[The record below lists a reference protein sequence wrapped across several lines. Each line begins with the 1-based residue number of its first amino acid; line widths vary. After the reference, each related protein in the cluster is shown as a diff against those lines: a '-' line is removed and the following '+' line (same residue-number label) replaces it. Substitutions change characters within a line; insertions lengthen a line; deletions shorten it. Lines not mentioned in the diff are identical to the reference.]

1 MSPRSYSCMTCFL
14 GFGRALV
21 AQAGR
26 RAPDH
31 WPDFK
36 AKFNLV
42 SKDGLP
48 GLAGLG
54 KANGGEA

>member
-1 MSPRSYSCMTCFL
+1 MTCFL